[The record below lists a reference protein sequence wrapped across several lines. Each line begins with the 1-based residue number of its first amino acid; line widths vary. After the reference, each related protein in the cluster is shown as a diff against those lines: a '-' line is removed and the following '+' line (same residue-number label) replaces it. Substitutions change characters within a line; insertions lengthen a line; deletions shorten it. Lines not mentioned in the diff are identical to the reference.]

1 MRAFIGAATAQ
12 GEGGSASGI
21 SVIDIS
27 DLDGGTITEQAT
39 VDAGV
44 GDPMYL
50 VLNQDRTALYA
61 SHAVND
67 GMVSAWTVQE
77 SGLVGLGSPQSTHG
91 RTPCHLSIDP
101 SGRHLLN
108 ADYGSGSISVHP
120 ILDDGS
126 LGAASEI
133 IQHTGTGPT
142 ARQKG
147 PHAHMIVPD
156 EARGHI
162 LAVDLGAD
170 SIFRYALDVDSGR
183 LRVIDAIA
191 LPAGSGPRH
200 LVIQDHLAYVA
211 NELDSTVSV
220 VNLDAGSVALTISSL
235 PDGSD
240 AVSYPSAI
248 RLSPD
253 GRFLYVAN
261 RGPDTVAAFAVNAGQ
276 LELVHTVSTGGVHPR
291 DLHLAPDGSHVY
303 VANQFSDTITSFARE
318 ESSGALTPVGEPFA
332 TPSPACIVFG

>member
-12 GEGGSASGI
+12 GEGSSATGI
-21 SVIDIS
+21 SIVDIDRGI
-27 DLDGGTITEQAT
+27 ITELAA
-39 VDAGV
+39 VADGV

-50 VLNQDRTALYA
+50 AITPDSQVLYA

-67 GMVSAWTVQE
+67 GMVSAWAIE
-77 SGLVGLGSPQSTHG
+77 AAGLSQLGQPVSTHG

-101 SGRHLLN
+101 SGRYLLN
-108 ADYGSGSISVHP
+108 ADYSSGSISVHP

-133 IQHTGTGPT
+133 VQHTGSGPT
-142 ARQKG
+142 NRQKG

-156 EARGHI
+156 PARGHI

-170 SIFRYALDVDSGR
+170 SIFRYELAPDDGR
-183 LRVIDAIA
+183 LSVVDAIA
-191 LPAGSGPRH
+191 MPAGSGPRH

-220 VNLDAGSVALTISSL
+220 INLDAGSVALTVSSL
-235 PDGSD
+235 PADSND
-240 AVSYPSAI
+240 VSYPSAV

-261 RGPDTVAAFAVNAGQ
+261 RGPDTVAAFAVDAGQ
-276 LELVHTVSTGGVHPR
+276 LELVHTMSTGGVHPR
-291 DLHLAPDGSHVY
+291 DLMLAPDASHVY
-303 VANQFSDTITSFARE
+303 VANQFSDTITVFERD
-318 ESSGALTPVGEPFA
+318 ESSGALTPVGDAFS